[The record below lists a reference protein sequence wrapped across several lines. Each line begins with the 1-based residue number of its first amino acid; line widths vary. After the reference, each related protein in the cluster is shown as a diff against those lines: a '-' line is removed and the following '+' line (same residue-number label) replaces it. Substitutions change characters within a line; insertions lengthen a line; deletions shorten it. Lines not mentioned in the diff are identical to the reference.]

1 MKEEIIESIKKIE
14 KISNELLQTKEEV
27 KDEELERYFYRLE
40 KTRMDMYDT
49 VKQRNLW
56 REFDDAETID
66 FIDEEY
72 RVKLEDGILKIYIPE
87 TLPKIKQGVKYVQK
101 RIMSNISWTVRKYE
115 KLFYDKCVMVIIKI
129 YDDAKIWDV
138 DNRNVK
144 PIHDGL
150 IHGRIIKD
158 DNIYCS
164 CYMVQGYYSDKPHT
178 EVYVV
183 AAEKITSIIDKKLDK
198 KHIQT

>member
-144 PIHDGL
+144 P
-150 IHGRIIKD
+150 
-158 DNIYCS
+158 
-164 CYMVQGYYSDKPHT
+164 
-178 EVYVV
+178 
-183 AAEKITSIIDKKLDK
+183 
-198 KHIQT
+198 